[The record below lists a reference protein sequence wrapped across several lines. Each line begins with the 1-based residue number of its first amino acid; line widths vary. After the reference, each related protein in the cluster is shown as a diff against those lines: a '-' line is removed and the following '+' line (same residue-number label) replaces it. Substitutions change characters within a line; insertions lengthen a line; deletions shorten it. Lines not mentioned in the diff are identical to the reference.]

1 VSFLAFQIEYKST
14 VLRDLKH
21 LDKKVAERI
30 LDDLRDALSSDPDF
44 GTPLSGQFK
53 GMRKLRV
60 GDYRVIYARTKEG
73 VLILRIGHRSVVYER

>member
-1 VSFLAFQIEYKST
+1 LAVLIEYKSS

-21 LDKKVAERI
+21 LDRRVAERI
-30 LDDLRDALSSDPDF
+30 LNDIQDALSLGQDCGAS
-44 GTPLSGQFK
+44 LSGQFK

-60 GDYRVIYARTKEG
+60 GDYRVIYSKTKDG